1 MTIELSDDVRK
12 MILQAIQRHVGEQL
26 GQEIG
31 VLQSQLLL
39 DFMLKLVG
47 AAAYN
52 QAISEQYD
60 YYSPSNWQEASDA
73 LVQAKNIAQENP
85 DNQEILK
92 LVYVV
97 DRRLESA
104 QYIKNSVQKTYND
117 LFVVQRMLVENQAAQ
132 SYEKEY
138 QQVELQLKQ
147 HIRDYENLTLGRNK
161 ETVSQR
167 SVSINA
173 YALLSNMQKLNI
185 QVVKFNFLHL
195 ARQDLA
201 QLEQLDVKSIA
212 PTTYQEALN
221 ALTNANQFIENNVHD
236 IDGIQKVA
244 DAFRFAVDHVTHVTQ
259 AVVALSKKDII
270 QLEEVV
276 LRLPDLTLDS
286 GELKLHVGDS
296 TLRLLATPG
305 HTEDTIAAFVEET
318 RVLLA
323 SDTVMPVP
331 VVIDGDLETLK
342 SSLLKLLD
350 LRPESIVQG
359 HGEVI
364 LRGEVQAIIKRNI
377 SYLDAIWDL
386 ANKAASSGDR
396 ESLYKTNIEKFGLS
410 RVALDGR
417 AEELH
422 TANLIALYDRLAG

>member
-1 MTIELSDDVRK
+1 MLRERVSTNIHIFTSEL
-12 MILQAIQRHVGEQL
+12 
-26 GQEIG
+26 
-31 VLQSQLLL
+31 
-39 DFMLKLVG
+39 
-47 AAAYN
+47 Y
-52 QAISEQYD
+52 
-60 YYSPSNWQEASDA
+60 
-73 LVQAKNIAQENP
+73 VQATASAIITPQGAIVIDTLP
-85 DNQEILK
+85 LPA
-92 LVYVV
+92 
-97 DRRLESA
+97 ESREMA
-104 QYIKNSVQKTYND
+104 SFVSYHCPAGVK
-117 LFVVQRMLVENQAAQ
+117 FVV
-132 SYEKEY
+132 
-138 QQVELQLKQ
+138 
-147 HIRDYENLTLGRNK
+147 LTHHHADHTYG
-161 ETVSQR
+161 
-167 SVSINA
+167 A
-173 YALLSNMQKLNI
+173 YLYPEAHVVAHTRCRELLSTEGQ
-185 QVVKFNFLHL
+185 QS
-195 ARQDLA
+195 
-201 QLEQLDVKSIA
+201 LEAAKEEA
-212 PTTYQEALN
+212 PE
-221 ALTNANQFIENNVHD
+221 
-236 IDGIQKVA
+236 
-244 DAFRFAVDHVTHVTQ
+244 
-259 AVVALSKKDII
+259 
-270 QLEEVV
+270 LEEVV